1 MHHPGISERNEYPVH
16 IAENVT
22 FIIQTLCNY
31 ICLYLSSAGMTEI
44 QCCLDHQI
52 VDLFHKIVVSS
63 YSSNVQSFIKYQLTL
78 VLLSQLRASGIS
90 SVPKKQGIVIENL
103 ANTAYFIPTRGLEE

>member
-1 MHHPGISERNEYPVH
+1 
-16 IAENVT
+16 
-22 FIIQTLCNY
+22 
-31 ICLYLSSAGMTEI
+31 MTEI

-63 YSSNVQSFIKYQLTL
+63 YSSSVQSFIKYQLTS

-103 ANTAYFIPTRGLEE
+103 AEYCLLHSYKRSRGIEEFRS

>member
-1 MHHPGISERNEYPVH
+1 
-16 IAENVT
+16 
-22 FIIQTLCNY
+22 
-31 ICLYLSSAGMTEI
+31 MTEI

-63 YSSNVQSFIKYQLTL
+63 YSSSVQSFIKYQLTS

-103 ANTAYFIPTRGLEE
+103 ANAAYFIPTRGVENSDPNYQWTLLESYKTHGATGIYIMTFFHLERGLPL